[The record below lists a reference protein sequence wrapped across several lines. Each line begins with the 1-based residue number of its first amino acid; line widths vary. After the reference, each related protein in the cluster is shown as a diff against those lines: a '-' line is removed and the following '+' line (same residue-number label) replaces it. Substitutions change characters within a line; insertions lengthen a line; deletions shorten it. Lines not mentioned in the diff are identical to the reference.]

1 MSHLLVLNA
10 GSSSLKAALFACGDP
25 PEPLLRGA
33 VEEIGD
39 AARLAFGG
47 EAPVAL
53 AGAGGRDHAAALA
66 TLLAGMAGRVADM
79 RVAAVGHRIVHG
91 GAAFAEPV
99 PLDTA
104 TLAALERLVPLAPL
118 HQPHNL
124 AGARAAI
131 AAFPDAL
138 QIGCFDTAFH
148 RHHPLESD
156 LFALPREYYA
166 RGVRRYGFHGLSY
179 DSISGQLS
187 QLAPGLHAG
196 RVAVAHLGAGASIC
210 GMRGG
215 RSVASS
221 MGFSALDGLPMA
233 TRPGQIDPGV
243 LLWLMTEEGMDAA
256 ALSDLLYRRSGLLG
270 LSGLSGDMRVLE
282 AAGTPEAEEAIGYF
296 TYRIR
301 REIGA
306 TAAALGG
313 LDGIVFTGGIG
324 ENSAR
329 VRAEVCKGLGWLGV
343 EIDAGSNACHATSIS
358 LPGATVKVL
367 VIRTDEESVIA
378 RAAQA
383 AIAAERPA

>member
-10 GSSSLKAALFACGDP
+10 GSSSLKAALFARGDP
-25 PEPLLRGA
+25 PGAVLRGA
-33 VEEIGD
+33 VEEIGGD
-39 AARLAFGG
+39 ARLVLDG
-47 EAPVAL
+47 EAEAPL
-53 AGAGGRDHAAALA
+53 AQAAGRDHAVALD
-66 TLLAGMAGRVADM
+66 TLLAAMTGRVAGM

-91 GAAFAEPV
+91 GADFAEPV
-99 PLDTA
+99 PLDA
-104 TLAALERLVPLAPL
+104 AALAALERLVPLAPL

-124 AGARAAI
+124 AGVRAAV
-131 AAFPDAL
+131 AAFPEAM

-179 DSISGQLS
+179 EYIAG

-210 GMRGG
+210 GMRAG

-282 AAGTPEAEEAIGYF
+282 AAGTPEAEEAVGYF
-296 TYRIR
+296 TYRVR
-301 REIGA
+301 RELGA

-329 VRAEVCKGLGWLGV
+329 VRRDVCEGLGWLGV
-343 EIDAGSNACHATSIS
+343 EIDAAANAAHAASIA
-358 LPGATVKVL
+358 LPGAAVKVL

-378 RAAQA
+378 RTAQA
-383 AIAAERPA
+383 ALVAAGRN

>member
-25 PEPLLRGA
+25 PEPVLRGA
-33 VEEIGD
+33 VEEIG
-39 AARLAFGG
+39 AEARLAFGG
-47 EAPVAL
+47 EAAAPL
-53 AGAGGRDHAAALA
+53 AGAAGLDHAAVLD
-66 TLLAGMAGRVADM
+66 TLLAGMAGRVPGM

-91 GAAFAEPV
+91 GADFAEPV
-99 PLDTA
+99 PLDA
-104 TLAALERLVPLAPL
+104 ASLAALERLVPLAPL

-124 AGARAAI
+124 AGARAAM

-179 DSISGQLS
+179 ASIAGQLA
-187 QLAPGLHAG
+187 QHAPGLHAG

-243 LLWLMTEEGMDAA
+243 LLWLMTAEGMDAA
-256 ALSDLLYRRSGLLG
+256 ALSDLLYHRSGLLG

-282 AAGTPEAEEAIGYF
+282 AAGTPETEEAIGYF
-296 TYRIR
+296 TYRVR

-329 VRAEVCKGLGWLGV
+329 VRAEVCASLGWLGV
-343 EIDAGSNACHATSIS
+343 EIDAAANADHAASIA
-358 LPGATVKVL
+358 LPGAAVKVL
-367 VIRTDEESVIA
+367 VIPTDEERVIA
-378 RAAQA
+378 HAAQA
-383 AIAAERPA
+383 ALEAAGGA

>member
-10 GSSSLKAALFACGDP
+10 GSSSLKAALFVCGDP

-33 VEEIGD
+33 VEEIG
-39 AARLAFGG
+39 AEARLAFGG
-47 EAPVAL
+47 EAAAPL
-53 AGAGGRDHAAALA
+53 AGATGRDHAAALD
-66 TLLAGMAGRVADM
+66 TLLAGMARRVPGM

-91 GAAFAEPV
+91 GAGFAEPV
-99 PLDTA
+99 PLDA
-104 TLAALERLVPLAPL
+104 AALAALERLVPLAPL

-124 AGARAAI
+124 AGVRAAM
-131 AAFPDAL
+131 AAFPEAL

-179 DSISGQLS
+179 DFIARQLAR
-187 QLAPGLHAG
+187 LAPGLHAG

-210 GMRGG
+210 GMRCG

-324 ENSAR
+324 ENSSR
-329 VRAEVCKGLGWLGV
+329 VRAEVCAGLGWLGV
-343 EIDAGSNACHATSIS
+343 EIDADFNASHAASIGT
-358 LPGATVKVL
+358 PGAAVKVL

-378 RAAQA
+378 CAAQA
-383 AIAAERPA
+383 ALVEAGRD

>member
-25 PEPLLRGA
+25 PEPVLRGA
-33 VEEIGD
+33 VDEIGTE
-39 AARLAFGG
+39 ARLAFGG
-47 EAPVAL
+47 EAAAPL
-53 AGAGGRDHAAALA
+53 AGAAGRDHAAALD
-66 TLLAGMAGRVADM
+66 TLLAGMAGRVSGV

-91 GAAFAEPV
+91 GADFAEPV
-99 PLDTA
+99 PLDA
-104 TLAALERLVPLAPL
+104 ASLAALERLVPLAPL

-124 AGARAAI
+124 AGVRAAM
-131 AAFPDAL
+131 AAFPEAL

-156 LFALPREYYA
+156 IFALPREYYA

-179 DSISGQLS
+179 DFIAGQLAHI
-187 QLAPGLHAG
+187 APGLHAG

-210 GMRGG
+210 GMRHG

-221 MGFSALDGLPMA
+221 MGFSTLDGLPMA

-256 ALSDLLYRRSGLLG
+256 AISDLLYCRSGLLG

-282 AAGTPEAEEAIGYF
+282 AAGMPETEEAIGYF
-296 TYRIR
+296 TYRVR

-329 VRAEVCKGLGWLGV
+329 VRAEVCAGLGWLGV
-343 EIDAGSNACHATSIS
+343 EIDAAANADHAASIA
-358 LPGATVKVL
+358 LPGAAVKVL
-367 VIRTDEESVIA
+367 VIPTDEERVIA
-378 RAAQA
+378 HAAQA
-383 AIAAERPA
+383 ALVAAGGA